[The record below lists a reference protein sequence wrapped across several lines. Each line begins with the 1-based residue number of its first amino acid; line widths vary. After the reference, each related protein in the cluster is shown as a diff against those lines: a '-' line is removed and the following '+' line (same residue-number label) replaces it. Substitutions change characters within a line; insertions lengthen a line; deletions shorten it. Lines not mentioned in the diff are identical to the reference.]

1 MLLAHRLCPVKPT
14 VINADIAN
22 LFLPTMPKRKSPRC
36 DLLHK
41 GPGRLALNL
50 RNGPENLPTLV
61 RSESRRPHR
70 LRLDRHRRRRGP
82 VRADLSHSDLISGE
96 GAARDARLPWD
107 ECARAG

>member
-1 MLLAHRLCPVKPT
+1 MLLAHRLCPIKPT

-22 LFLPTMPKRKSPRC
+22 LFLPTKRKSPRC

-61 RSESRRPHR
+61 RSKSRRPHR

-96 GAARDARLPWD
+96 GAARNAHLSWD